1 MQFFQVSCAQDSER
15 AKRPRFAWYNPSMV
29 TSDWIALGV
38 GGYAALVA
46 TVALAWNI
54 IREIGRIEISVGAID
69 MTDEDN
75 PSFAVHIINRRHRQ
89 VNIGSIGLIFTNGVQ
104 FGLDKADLNIP
115 GEIPGEDRCT
125 FYLDIKEIKETIKK
139 LEGSAEFAYVEEAT
153 GRLYKTR
160 IPRVIRRMIN
170 DRTLP
175 SIKQF

>member
-1 MQFFQVSCAQDSER
+1 MC
-15 AKRPRFAWYNPSMV
+15 YNPSMV

-46 TVALAWNI
+46 TAALTWNI
-54 IREIGRIEISVGAID
+54 IRETARIKISVGAID

-89 VNIGSIGLIFTNGVQ
+89 VNIGAIGLIFADGVR
-104 FGLDKADLNIP
+104 FGLDKAHLNIP

-125 FYLDIKEIKETIKK
+125 FYLDIKKMKQTIKK
-139 LEGSAEFAYVEEAT
+139 LGGTAEFAYVEEAT

-160 IPRVIRRMIN
+160 IPKVIKRMIN
-170 DRTLP
+170 N
-175 SIKQF
+175 